1 MFADF
6 MKGCTDVPIGYPIRH
21 SLAKDHYKIRLN
33 DPKCVKEIA
42 YEKFDYNIIKPN
54 INPFAD
60 TLVNEMW
67 PFCRMLWKT
76 RGGYTAEVKFNPE
89 IDLKELGSQ
98 FGPGMYN
105 AVYKFTIT
113 DAGEW
118 DADFDI
124 HFSQIDN
131 NFDDREPPPIGRKG
145 PFYAQDYS
153 RIQANTAKR
162 ARKLAKPTWDVD
174 EGRSGSDFMDLLNEE
189 QLLNETIDFSFKLHW
204 IESGDWGDYS
214 KYEVQV
220 SDTTSV
226 IIPEKDAM
234 TAKEFV
240 TIDVTTIKKLNQST

>member
-1 MFADF
+1 
-6 MKGCTDVPIGYPIRH
+6 
-21 SLAKDHYKIRLN
+21 
-33 DPKCVKEIA
+33 
-42 YEKFDYNIIKPN
+42 
-54 INPFAD
+54 
-60 TLVNEMW
+60 
-67 PFCRMLWKT
+67 
-76 RGGYTAEVKFNPE
+76 
-89 IDLKELGSQ
+89 
-98 FGPGMYN
+98 MYN

-124 HFSQIDN
+124 NFSQIDN
-131 NFDDREPPPIGRKG
+131 NFDDREPPPKGRKG

-162 ARKLAKPTWDVD
+162 ARKLAKPSWDVD

-220 SDTTSV
+220 SDTTAV

-240 TIDVTTIKKLNQST
+240 TIDVTTIKKLNQAT